1 MSTQSQTLWVPSGT
15 MVRLPS
21 ATVPPSAACTSW
33 LPSRLH
39 ALGAGTAAKPAA
51 TSGPDAITAIVA
63 PTISN
68 RRHHRAIRGRVV
80 ADTQRTLLGPRVSQT
95 RLRRAIGG
103 GADPHG
109 GGSTATFLDE

>member
-1 MSTQSQTLWVPSGT
+1 MSTQSQTLWVPSGA

-21 ATVPPSAACTSW
+21 ATAPPNAACTSW

-51 TSGPDAITAIVA
+51 TNGPDAIAAMVA

-68 RRHHRAIRGRVV
+68 RRHHRAIRDGAV
-80 ADTQRTLLGPRVSQT
+80 ADTRPTLLGPPRPQA
-95 RLRRAIGG
+95 RLRARDRG
-103 GADPHG
+103 
-109 GGSTATFLDE
+109 